1 MDLDVEVLVIG
12 GGMAGLVAGTI
23 AAENGL
29 NTLVLRKGQ
38 GATAYSSGAVDVI
51 GYLPAT
57 LIPFSAPIEGLQLIT
72 EIHPFHPYG
81 MFAFQETQTDNI
93 LTRVIESVRSPI
105 EWLQGQ
111 LKDSIAPLYGG
122 FETNVHPITVLGTTK
137 PTCLVQKTMWNGGL
151 MEADDSVLLF
161 AGFHGHPD
169 FHPSVASKAFLERQM
184 QRSEPPH
191 KVGHCIVDITP
202 HGKQYNVSSIEL
214 ARHFDHD
221 ASITE
226 LVDSL
231 KKHIDQVGA
240 THVALPPVLGVESSV
255 KNAKKMQDEL
265 GAIVFELL
273 AFPPSVP
280 GLRLQKAL
288 DQMYLEAGG
297 RLLIGHE
304 VVSGSIEER
313 QVMRVKARSPR
324 RSLEVTPKAVVL
336 ATGKFIGGGIE
347 GDQNGFRETV
357 FGLMAV
363 TGEFYSAAETLPLRQ
378 TNTLALSPRGQPFL
392 GAGLSV
398 DAAFRP
404 IDQEGEYAA
413 ENLFCAGSILAGHN
427 FPSEKSGL
435 GVSLSTGYAVGHYAT
450 GIVKEGG

>member
-1 MDLDVEVLVIG
+1 MDLDVDVLVIG

-93 LTRVIESVRSPI
+93 LTRVIGSVSSSI

-111 LKDSIAPLYGG
+111 LKNSIAPLYGS
-122 FETNVHPITVLGTTK
+122 FESNIYPISVLGTTK
-137 PTCLVQKTMWNGGL
+137 PTCLVQETMWNGGL
-151 MEADDSVLLF
+151 MEEDDSVLLF
-161 AGFHGHPD
+161 AGFRGHPD
-169 FHPSVASKAFLERQM
+169 FHPSVSSKAFLERQM
-184 QRSEPPH
+184 QRREPPH
-191 KVGHCIVDITP
+191 KVGHCIVDIAP

-221 ASITE
+221 ASLSE
-226 LVDSL
+226 LLDSL
-231 KKHIDQVGA
+231 KKHVDQVGA
-240 THVALPPVLGVESSV
+240 THVALPPVLGIESSV
-255 KNAKKMQDEL
+255 ENEKKMQEEL
-265 GAIVFELL
+265 GATVFELL

-288 DQMYLEAGG
+288 DKMYLQTGG
-297 RLLIGHE
+297 KLLIGHE

-313 QVMRVKARSPR
+313 QVTKVKARSPR
-324 RSLEVTPKAVVL
+324 RSLEVTSKAVVL
-336 ATGKFIGGGIE
+336 ATGKFIGGGIT
-347 GDQNGFRETV
+347 GDRNGFRETV

-363 TGEFYSAAETLPLRQ
+363 TGEFYSAAEALPLRQ

-392 GAGLSV
+392 GSGLSV

-404 IDQEGEYAA
+404 IDHEGEYAA
-413 ENLFCAGSILAGHN
+413 ENLFCAGSVLAGHN
-427 FPSEKSGL
+427 FSSEKSGL
-435 GVSLSTGYAVGHYAT
+435 GVALSTGYAVGHYAA
-450 GIVKEGG
+450 GLVREVG